1 VEEDGFLF
9 DVGTH
14 RIAPGR
20 VRRGLDRQVKEART
34 ADIELPAGRVALLRT
49 LADQIDQLERF
60 CRTPKAR
67 PYDRIPLTGMA
78 KQYDDTYRSVFA
90 ALDRGTDPFAAAIA
104 ALLDADRAAADH
116 PERPEPP
123 ALG

>member
-1 VEEDGFLF
+1 MAEDEFLF

-14 RIAPGR
+14 RIPPGR
-20 VRRGLDRQVKEART
+20 VRRGLDRQVKDAKEA
-34 ADIELPAGRVALLRT
+34 DVELPAGRVALLRS

-90 ALDRGTDPFAAAIA
+90 ALDRGSDPFAAAIA
-104 ALLDADRAAADH
+104 ALLDADRAEADH
-116 PERPEPP
+116 PEGSEPP
-123 ALG
+123 ALD